1 VVGIVAAALVQTE
14 FGVVCLP
21 APYLAPAVV
30 GAVLDYSLDLFLLF
44 RSFTLY
50 SKAYENDKSTE
61 FVVLLSSIAL
71 LAWHLVL
78 YMFFLTNGRLL
89 YPCHFESAM
98 RPLELY
104 HIVFYSAS

>member
-1 VVGIVAAALVQTE
+1 MVGIVAAALVQNE

-21 APYLAPAVV
+21 APNLAPAVV

-50 SKAYENDKSTE
+50 SKAYENDKPTE

-78 YMFFLTNGRLL
+78 YTFFLTNGRLL
-89 YPCHFESAM
+89 YRCHFELAM

-104 HIVFYSAS
+104 HIVYYLAS